1 MKRNGLTMF
10 CQGLWQVLIWSYTCR
25 LKVLKSE
32 KWHFFLL
39 LQRLM
44 KHAEIVLGSLAC
56 NLITLVSTLQRPK
69 SDILSFF
76 KFLQEKV
83 FRLDKKV
90 FAHFCVTLWV
100 LICKNYVA
108 KRQNLKI
115 HYLNESRRLLSSS
128 RANFWKMTKY
138 HFWTDEM
145 LKLVRIWAS
154 RASLAQK

>member
-76 KFLQEKV
+76 KFLQESFPALQKSFCTFFCNFV
-83 FRLDKKV
+83 GFNLQKICSKTFRFIKWEQETSFLKWGNSFLQKFERDKISYSV
-90 FAHFCVTLWV
+90 PMECWD
-100 LICKNYVA
+100 
-108 KRQNLKI
+108 
-115 HYLNESRRLLSSS
+115 SLSSG
-128 RANFWKMTKY
+128 
-138 HFWTDEM
+138 H
-145 LKLVRIWAS
+145 LG
-154 RASLAQK
+154 